1 MVKNR
6 VIKNSVIESSGAD
19 FQLMARAIQLA
30 QRGIFTTHPN
40 PRVGCV
46 ITLQGKIVGEGWHMR
61 AGEPHAEI
69 HALHAA
75 AEKSVGATAYV
86 TLEPCSHHGRTPP
99 CADALIKAGV
109 NRVVVAMQD
118 PNPRV
123 AGKGVARLKAAG
135 IEVDVGI
142 LQAEAAALN
151 PGFISRLTRG
161 RPFVRCKLAMSLDGR
176 TAMASGESKWI
187 TSLAARQDVQRLR
200 ASSDAIRTGSGTMLA
215 DDPQLDVRP
224 EGIDELH
231 VVLAGEEPRPPL
243 RVIVDSTLRTP
254 MASRALSLPGKK
266 LIATAVEY
274 SEILDTLR
282 QKRVNVCRFAGSGK
296 RVNLPLLVEYLAALE
311 INELMVEAGP
321 VLSGAMLQAGL
332 IDELIIYM
340 APHLMGDQAQGLMA
354 LPGLEKMSQRVSF
367 KTKEIRAVGDDWRI
381 TLQPAVV

>member
-1 MVKNR
+1 MIKSR
-6 VIKNSVIESSGAD
+6 VIKNSATD
-19 FQLMARAIQLA
+19 YQFMARAIQLA
-30 QRGIFTTHPN
+30 QRGIYTTHPN

-46 ITLQGKIVGEGWHMR
+46 ITRQDEIVGEGWHMR

-69 HALHAA
+69 HALNAA
-75 AEKSVGATAYV
+75 GGKSVGATAYV
-86 TLEPCSHHGRTPP
+86 TLEPCSHVGRTPP
-99 CADALIKAGV
+99 CADALIKAGMS
-109 NRVVVAMQD
+109 RVVIAMQD
-118 PNPRV
+118 PDPRV
-123 AGKGVARLKAAG
+123 AGEGIARLKAAG
-135 IEVDVGI
+135 LEVEVGM

-151 PGFISRLTRG
+151 PGFISRQARG
-161 RPFVRCKLAMSLDGR
+161 RPFIRCKLAMSLDGR

-187 TSLAARQDVQRLR
+187 TSSAARQDVQRLR
-200 ASSDAIRTGSGTMLA
+200 ARSDAIMTGIGTMLA
-215 DDPQLDVRP
+215 DDPQLDVRS

-231 VVLAGEEPRPPL
+231 VVLAGEAQPPM

-254 MASRALSLPGKK
+254 MASRTLALPGKK

-274 SEILDTLR
+274 SEILDSLR
-282 QKRVNVCRFAGSGK
+282 QKHVNVCRFAGSGE
-296 RVNLPLLVEYLAALE
+296 RVNLSLLVEYLAALE

-367 KTKEIRAVGDDWRI
+367 KTTEVRAVGDDWRI
-381 TLQPAVV
+381 TLKPEVFAA

>member
-1 MVKNR
+1 MIRRAPWVKS
-6 VIKNSVIESSGAD
+6 SVIANNGAD
-19 FQLMARAIQLA
+19 HQFMARAIQLA
-30 QRGIFTTHPN
+30 KRGIYTTHPN

-46 ITLQGKIVGEGWHMR
+46 VVQQDEVVGEGWHMR

-69 HALHAA
+69 YALNAA
-75 AEKSVGATAYV
+75 GEKCVGATAYV

-99 CADALIKAGV
+99 CADALINAGV
-109 NRVVVAMQD
+109 SRVVIAMSD

-123 AGKGVARLKAAG
+123 AGQGIARLKAAG
-135 IEVDVGI
+135 IEVKEDL
-142 LQAEAAALN
+142 LQAEAVTLN
-151 PGFISRLTRG
+151 PGFISRFTRG

-187 TSLAARQDVQRLR
+187 TSPAARQDVQRLR
-200 ASSDAIRTGSGTMLA
+200 ARSDAIMTGIGTMLA

-231 VVLAGEEPRPPL
+231 VVLAGEKQRPPM

-254 MASRALSLPGKK
+254 VASRTLELPGKK

-274 SEILDTLR
+274 SEILDVLH
-282 QKRVNVCRFAGSGK
+282 QKHVNVCRFAGDDE
-296 RVNLPLLVEYLAALE
+296 RVNLPLLLGYLAALE

-332 IDELIIYM
+332 IDELVLYM
-340 APHLMGDQAQGLMA
+340 APHLMGHQGQELMS
-354 LPGLEKMSQRVSF
+354 LPGLEKMSQRVSL
-367 KTKEIRAVGDDWRI
+367 KTKELRAVGDDWRI
-381 TLQPAVV
+381 TLQPAA

>member
-1 MVKNR
+1 
-6 VIKNSVIESSGAD
+6 VIKNSVTD

-30 QRGIFTTHPN
+30 QRGIFTAHPN

-46 ITLQGKIVGEGWHMR
+46 IIRQGEVVGEGWHMR

-69 HALHAA
+69 HALNAA
-75 AEKSVGATAYV
+75 GEQSVAATVYV

-99 CADALIKAGV
+99 CADALINAGV
-109 NRVVVAMQD
+109 SRVVVAMQD
-118 PNPRV
+118 PDPRV
-123 AGKGVARLKAAG
+123 AGEGVARLKAAG
-135 IEVDVGI
+135 LEVNVGV
-142 LQAEAAALN
+142 LQTEAEALN

-200 ASSDAIRTGSGTMLA
+200 ARSDAIMTGIGTMLA
-215 DDPQLDVRP
+215 DDPHLDVRP

-231 VVLAGEEPRPPL
+231 VVLAGEASRPPM
-243 RVIVDSTLRTP
+243 RVIVDSSLRTP

-266 LIATAVEY
+266 LIATAVEC

-282 QKRVNVCRFAGSGK
+282 HKRVNVCRFAGSGK
-296 RVNLPLLVEYLAALE
+296 RVNLSLLVEYLAALA

-332 IDELIIYM
+332 VDELIIYM

-381 TLQPAVV
+381 TLQPVVCPA

>member
-1 MVKNR
+1 MIKSR
-6 VIKNSVIESSGAD
+6 VIKNSASD

-30 QRGIFTTHPN
+30 QRGLYTTHPN

-46 ITLQGKIVGEGWHMR
+46 ITLQGEVIGEGWHMR

-69 HALHAA
+69 HALNAA
-75 AEKSVGATAYV
+75 GGKSVGATAYV
-86 TLEPCSHHGRTPP
+86 TLEPCSHFGRTPP

-109 NRVVVAMQD
+109 SRVVMAMQD

-123 AGKGVARLKAAG
+123 AGEGIARLKAAG
-135 IEVDVGI
+135 VEVDVGV
-142 LQAEAAALN
+142 LQAQATALN
-151 PGFISRLTRG
+151 PGFIARLTRG

-200 ASSDAIRTGSGTMLA
+200 ARSDAVMTGIGTMLA

-231 VVLAGEEPRPPL
+231 VVLAGETPRAPM

-282 QKRVNVCRFAGSGK
+282 QKHVNVCRFAGTGK
-296 RVNLPLLVEYLAALE
+296 RVNLPLLLEYLAALE
-311 INELMVEAGP
+311 INELLVEAGP

-340 APHLMGDQAQGLMA
+340 APHLMGDQAQGLMT
-354 LPGLEKMSQRVSF
+354 LPGLEKMSQRISF

-381 TLQPAVV
+381 TLQPAAS